1 MKRKP
6 EFLDLDSGKHLKS
19 RKGGKVFKKIVVALK
34 FTQASRFALE
44 KGITLAK
51 ANGAE
56 LHIFHALDYRLKALD
71 KRDPKLLELR
81 KEIKHS
87 IETEVKPLIDG
98 FKNLTFGILP
108 ADPALEVCKIARY
121 VDADLIILGSHQR
134 PKKTSLGRLDYIGIT
149 ILENAPCPEMLV
161 PHCN

>member
-6 EFLDLDSGKHLKS
+6 KFLDLGRQKHLKS
-19 RKGGKVFKKIVVALK
+19 KKGGKVFKKIVVALK
-34 FTQASRFALE
+34 FTQASRLALE
-44 KGITLAK
+44 KAITLARV
-51 ANGAE
+51 NGAE

-71 KRDPKLLELR
+71 KRDPKLLEIR

-121 VDADLIILGSHQR
+121 VNADLIILGSH
-134 PKKTSLGRLDYIGIT
+134 PKMRR
-149 ILENAPCPEMLV
+149 AR
-161 PHCN
+161 

>member
-1 MKRKP
+1 M
-6 EFLDLDSGKHLKS
+6 
-19 RKGGKVFKKIVVALK
+19 FKKIVIGLK

-56 LHIFHALDYRLKALD
+56 LHIFHALDYRLKGLD
-71 KRDPKLLELR
+71 RRDPKLLELR

-87 IETEVKPLIDG
+87 IETEVKPLLNG

-108 ADPALEVCKIARY
+108 ADPALEICKIARY

-134 PKKTSLGRLDYIGIT
+134 PEKTSLGRLDYVGIT
-149 ILENAPCPEMLV
+149 IFENAPCPVMLV

>member
-1 MKRKP
+1 MLLRFSQP
-6 EFLDLDSGKHLKS
+6 CA
-19 RKGGKVFKKIVVALK
+19 R
-34 FTQASRFALE
+34 QRASRFALE

-56 LHIFHALDYRLKALD
+56 LHIFHALDYRLKGLD
-71 KRDPKLLELR
+71 RRDPKLLEFR
-81 KEIKHS
+81 KQIRHS
-87 IETEVKPLIDG
+87 IETEVKPLLNG

-121 VDADLIILGSHQR
+121 VNADLIILGSHQR
-134 PKKTSLGRLDYIGIT
+134 LKKTSLGRLDYIGVT
-149 ILENAPCPEMLV
+149 ILENAPCPVMLV